1 MDTVKVVLYI
11 TIKNILQNHL
21 ENAMDN
27 ADFAKLFNQIV
38 KKVKIKVDYE
48 YRLYYNKVN
57 GKPIR
62 YTTDTVDQGDY
73 LVISKQ
79 QYAEGRYD
87 ILVID
92 EKIRTLNSFDQ
103 WTKLV
108 PAKHGISTRAD
119 NVMIVDDNGAAKW
132 KIKTYYRD

>member
-1 MDTVKVVLYI
+1 
-11 TIKNILQNHL
+11 
-21 ENAMDN
+21 MDN
-27 ADFAKLFNQIV
+27 ADFVKLFNQIV
-38 KKVKIKVDYE
+38 KKVKIKVEYE

-108 PAKHGISTRAD
+108 PDQEGSISTRTD
-119 NVMIVDDNGAAKW
+119 NVMIVDQDGSARW
-132 KIKTYYRD
+132 KLKTYYLN

>member
-1 MDTVKVVLYI
+1 
-11 TIKNILQNHL
+11 
-21 ENAMDN
+21 MDN
-27 ADFAKLFNQIV
+27 VAFAKLFNQTV
-38 KKVKIKVDYE
+38 NKVKIKVDYE

-73 LVISKQ
+73 IVISKQ

-87 ILVID
+87 IQVID
-92 EKIRTLNSFDQ
+92 EKICTLDSFDQ

-108 PAKHGISTRAD
+108 PAKHGMSTRAD
-119 NVMIVDDNGAAKW
+119 NVMIVDDNGGAKW

>member
-1 MDTVKVVLYI
+1 MDSK
-11 TIKNILQNHL
+11 
-21 ENAMDN
+21 E
-27 ADFAKLFNQIV
+27 FAKLFNQTV
-38 KKVKIKVDYE
+38 DEVKIKVDYE
-48 YRLYYNKVN
+48 YRLYYNTAT

-62 YTTDTVDQGDY
+62 YTTDALDQGDY

-92 EKIRTLNSFDQ
+92 QKIRTLDSFDQ
-103 WTKLV
+103 WKKLV
-108 PAKHGISTRAD
+108 PAKDGMSTRAD
-119 NVMIVDDNGAAKW
+119 NVMIVDDNSAAKW

>member
-1 MDTVKVVLYI
+1 MVLYI

-27 ADFAKLFNQIV
+27 ADFVKLFNQIV
-38 KKVKIKVDYE
+38 KKVKIKVEYE

-119 NVMIVDDNGAAKW
+119 NVMIVDDNGDAKW

>member
-1 MDTVKVVLYI
+1 MVLYI

-27 ADFAKLFNQIV
+27 TDFAKLFNQIV

-132 KIKTYYRD
+132 KLKTYYLD

>member
-1 MDTVKVVLYI
+1 M
-11 TIKNILQNHL
+11 

-27 ADFAKLFNQIV
+27 ADFVKLFNQIV

-119 NVMIVDDNGAAKW
+119 NVMIVDDNGDAKW